1 MATERNPFDR
11 IPEQETNVV
20 PLGPEI
26 EDIDATFEVAEDGGV
41 IVDFSEN
48 VEMAK
53 ASEDIAE
60 WYGNMTEGY
69 G

>member
-41 IVDFSEN
+41 VQLEFE
-48 VEMAK
+48 
-53 ASEDIAE
+53 
-60 WYGNMTEGY
+60 TEFGTVV
-69 G
+69 